1 MSEISAN
8 RADDPSLAEL
18 LARIG
23 KYAVVFEPASSDSLA
38 RLSLNMK
45 AMGKRDLPA
54 DYIDF
59 LLKTNALIWNGIQ
72 LFGTEELP
80 RPRGF
85 TVPSLVTA
93 NQDLP
98 PYLSHNNQLVIG
110 ATEDEWLVV
119 EYATDGVVYQELDRL
134 GGEIYRQAAS
144 LQRMLTRIIK
154 ERMPR

>member
-8 RADDPSLAEL
+8 RTDDPSIAEL
-18 LARIG
+18 LVQIG
-23 KYAVVFEPASSDSLA
+23 KYAVVFDPASPENLA
-38 RLSLNMK
+38 RLSADLK
-45 AMGKRDLPA
+45 ALGKPDLPA

-59 LLKTNALIWNGIQ
+59 LLKTNALIWNGLQ
-72 LFGTEELP
+72 LFGTEEWL

-98 PYLSHNNQLVIG
+98 PYLSHDNQLVIG
-110 ATEDEWLVV
+110 ATEDEWLAV

-144 LQRMLTRIIK
+144 LQRLLTRIIK
-154 ERMPR
+154 ERLPR